1 MPGLCEER
9 GEAMISIRKYLDAGD
24 AVASPA
30 APAVH
35 VDIAGRDPLGVCLEA
50 YRETLCGMGRAG
62 VDACPAEGIALDK
75 TLGTIAAKLAAAP
88 SIDSIAAA
96 GENATN
102 EVRNWGLSTA
112 RHYRQK
118 AAEVR
123 EILLAMTS
131 AAESVGKRDQ
141 HCARRFQQVTENLKN
156 IASLDDISTIR
167 ASIERSAAELKGSIE
182 RMTSEGKAVL
192 DRLQSQ
198 VASFEAK
205 LAEAELMVSV
215 DFLTR
220 LRSRSWIEGQ
230 IEQRIAAA
238 SPFCVALLD
247 LDGFKLIN
255 DEQGH
260 MVGDEV
266 LRQFA
271 AELKSACRSSD
282 LVGRWGGDEFIILL
296 DCGISPA
303 RAQIERVSK
312 WVCGT
317 YSIKRDCGPLALAIH
332 CSIGLAEFAAPDSPT
347 QLLHRADAAMYESK
361 SSGRGRE
368 LRRNA

>member
-1 MPGLCEER
+1 
-9 GEAMISIRKYLDAGD
+9 MISIRKYLDARD
-24 AVASPA
+24 AVAAPSLPASPA
-30 APAVH
+30 PVADRGTLA
-35 VDIAGRDPLGVCLEA
+35 VCLEA
-50 YRETLCGMGRAG
+50 YRGTLCGIGRAS
-62 VDACPAEGIALDK
+62 VDACPAVGVTLDK
-75 TLGTIAAKLAAAP
+75 SLQ
-88 SIDSIAAA
+88 SIVTSLVASQSSEAIAAA

-131 AAESVGKRDQ
+131 AAESVSKRDQ
-141 HCARRFQQVTENLKN
+141 RCARRFQQVTENLKS
-156 IASLDDISTIR
+156 IASLDDISLIR
-167 ASIERSAAELKGSIE
+167 SSIEKSASELKGSID
-182 RMTSEGKAVL
+182 RMTSEGNALL

-198 VASFEAK
+198 VATFQAK
-205 LAEAELMVSV
+205 LAEAEQLVSV
-215 DFLTR
+215 DYLTR

-230 IEQRIAAA
+230 IERRIAAA
-238 SPFCVALLD
+238 APFCVALLD

-255 DEQGH
+255 DEHGH
-260 MVGDEV
+260 TVGDEV

-271 AELKSACRSSD
+271 AELKSACRSTD
-282 LVGRWGGDEFIILL
+282 LVGRWGGDEFLVLL
-296 DCGISPA
+296 DCPLAQA
-303 RAQIERVSK
+303 RAQLERVSK

-317 YSIKRDCGPLALAIH
+317 YTVNRDCGPLMLTIRA
-332 CSIGLAEFAAPDSPT
+332 SIGLSEFAASDSMT

-361 SSGRGRE
+361 SRGNSRD